1 MKATPPR
8 ERRVMPSL
16 SSRVGHSD
24 RSVEFQYLTS
34 TTSMKFFL
42 DTRRLKDNF
51 AFKSTF
57 KLNIVCMYVM
67 STYMKFVCPYCLQ
80 TSHKVSQSIGLF
92 GAQAP
97 LGRFLHS
104 GDSPVCRWAFNW
116 TKLRN
121 RRGFWIEVMRD
132 SFCFVTCCT
141 ATAYG
146 CSANG
151 SPTLKK
157 SLLRSSFL
165 LLCFLAYFFWETFI
179 WESPTSV
186 KLQLL

>member
-1 MKATPPR
+1 
-8 ERRVMPSL
+8 
-16 SSRVGHSD
+16 
-24 RSVEFQYLTS
+24 
-34 TTSMKFFL
+34 
-42 DTRRLKDNF
+42 
-51 AFKSTF
+51 
-57 KLNIVCMYVM
+57 MYVM

-104 GDSPVCRWAFNW
+104 GDSPVFGGAFN
-116 TKLRN
+116 
-121 RRGFWIEVMRD
+121 GFWIEVMRD

-157 SLLRSSFL
+157 SLLRSSF
-165 LLCFLAYFFWETFI
+165 FYFFVPGLFFGDFYLE
-179 WESPTSV
+179 ESHLCEV
-186 KLQLL
+186 AVVVELVLDLARVVDERKIALQLFCLRVK